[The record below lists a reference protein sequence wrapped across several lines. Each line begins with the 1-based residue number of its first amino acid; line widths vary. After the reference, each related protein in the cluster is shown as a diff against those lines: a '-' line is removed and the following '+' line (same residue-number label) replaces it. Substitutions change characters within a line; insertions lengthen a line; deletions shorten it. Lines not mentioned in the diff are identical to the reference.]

1 MALLGTSNIEYAD
14 AIDVDR
20 RRVIRV
26 VEEAQRRVEEAARRL
41 RHEAL
46 SYRCMRPEATS
57 VRGLKLLVY
66 EALSY

>member
-1 MALLGTSNIEYAD
+1 
-14 AIDVDR
+14 VDR